1 MADIEGQGRES
12 RLRRETM
19 ADTHLDNLSY
29 RSENVIV
36 NRPNW
41 GAIWAGL
48 FTFVAIWSIFGMLG
62 VGIFASS
69 ANANAA
75 APVERLGA
83 GLGVWGVILTIIAFF
98 VAGRVTGQITGPVGS
113 RTIHAIVM
121 FGLAVSAG
129 FLILMIGGSAF
140 GSAAVANPGVANPGM
155 GNPGEMGVYHGTSLL
170 GMFAGL
176 GWSSFVALFFGCLA
190 AIGGAATAHRQISR
204 PPLPHEQI
212 SHA

>member
-1 MADIEGQGRES
+1 
-12 RLRRETM
+12 M
-19 ADTHLDNLSY
+19 ADTHLENVGY

-69 ANANAA
+69 ASAHAA

-83 GLGVWGVILTIIAFF
+83 GMDVWGVILTIIAFF
-98 VAGRVTGQITGPVGS
+98 VAGRVTGQIAGPVGS
-113 RTIHAIVM
+113 KTTHAMVM
-121 FGLAVSAG
+121 FGLAVTAG
-129 FLILMIGGSAF
+129 LLILVIGGSAL
-140 GSAAVANPGVANPGM
+140 GSTAAANTGV
-155 GNPGEMGVYHGTSLL
+155 GNPGDTGVYHSQSLL
-170 GMFAGL
+170 GAFAGL
-176 GWSSFVALFFGCLA
+176 GWSAFVALFFGCLA